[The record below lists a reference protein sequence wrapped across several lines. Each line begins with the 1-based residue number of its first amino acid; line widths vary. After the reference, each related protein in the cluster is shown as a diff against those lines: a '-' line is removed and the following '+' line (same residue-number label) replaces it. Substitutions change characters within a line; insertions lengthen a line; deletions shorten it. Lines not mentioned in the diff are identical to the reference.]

1 MNWFDMAVKTVATAN
16 PVSPD
21 DYIGSDGLLYCGKC
35 HTPRQERIELP
46 AVLKARFTNIV
57 PVECECRKAES
68 RRLDELKQRADAEHK
83 RSLCFVDYEMAEWR
97 FENDDGKSDNH
108 AMQVARNYVA
118 NFEKMKAD
126 GVGLFIHGD
135 VGVGKSFMAACI
147 ANALIDRN
155 VNAQMTDFTAIIDAL
170 WNNEDRNAYRRKLND
185 VALLVID
192 DLGREN
198 DSAHAKGIIASV
210 LDARCRSNRPLILTS
225 NFSPEYLLK
234 VEDTALRRIYSRIF
248 KQCIPVEFKGIDRRK
263 IQMAQNEFKYHDLL
277 GL

>member
-1 MNWFDMAVKTVATAN
+1 MDFFDIAIKNAVNAN
-16 PVSPD
+16 PVQAD
-21 DYIGSDGLLYCGKC
+21 DYIGSDGLIYCGKC

-46 AVLKARFTNIV
+46 AFLKARFTNIV

-83 RSLCFVDYEMAEWR
+83 RSLCFVDYEMTEWC
-97 FENDDGKSDNH
+97 FANDDGKSDNH
-108 AMQVARNYVA
+108 AMQVARNYVT

-147 ANALIDRN
+147 ANALIDKGEN
-155 VNAQMTDFTAIIDAL
+155 VIVTDFTTIINDL
-170 WNNEDRNAYRRKLND
+170 WNCDTRNAYLRKLND
-185 VALLVID
+185 VSLLVID

-198 DSAHAKGIIASV
+198 ESPHNIGIIASV
-210 LDARCRSNRPLILTS
+210 LDTRCRSKRPLILTS
-225 NFSPEYLLK
+225 NFSTEYLLK
-234 VEDTALRRIYSRIF
+234 AEDTALRRIYSRIF
-248 KQCIPVEFKGIDRRK
+248 KQCIPVEFMGIDRRQ
-263 IQMAQNEFKYHDLL
+263 IQMAKNKSKYHDLL